1 MGWQRVWVCF
11 LNVSLAGMMGAITV
25 VVTKTPLEL
34 AVILTVIS
42 HTAMLPLIT
51 IATVTSYVTY

>member
-1 MGWQRVWVCF
+1 M
-11 LNVSLAGMMGAITV
+11 NVSLAGMMGAITV